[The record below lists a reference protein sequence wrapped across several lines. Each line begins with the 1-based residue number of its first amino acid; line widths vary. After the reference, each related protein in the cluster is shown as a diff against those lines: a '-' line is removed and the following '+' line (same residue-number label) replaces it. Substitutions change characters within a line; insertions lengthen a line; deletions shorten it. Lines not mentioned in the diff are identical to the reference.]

1 MGLWNVGV
9 SFMMKCLV
17 LILLRVG
24 DLSGEAGSENVAVK
38 LDSMVSERE
47 VRDQSII
54 GTRSCTLEDVVGAA
68 GSLFS
73 DKLQTIDSIFPDM
86 PIGNIDDIESMSNFN
101 IVVDVIETID
111 KVDGKTTI
119 LHEVEKCNA
128 KEQIIADKDVSGVS
142 ALNV

>member
-1 MGLWNVGV
+1 
-9 SFMMKCLV
+9 MMKCLV
-17 LILLRVG
+17 VILLRVG

-38 LDSMVSERE
+38 LDSTVSERE

-86 PIGNIDDIESMSNFN
+86 QIGNIDGIESMSNFN

-111 KVDGKTTI
+111 SILIWNDKVDSKTNIT
-119 LHEVEKCNA
+119 
-128 KEQIIADKDVSGVS
+128 
-142 ALNV
+142 